1 MASRGSTA
9 ATVWPSICSAE
20 TCNAPAAVPMLKAA
34 AVAERYSKAVALM
47 FTGALYCGLVLF
59 LFIGIFEI
67 ESYSFHNC
75 LLFGGYDWEK

>member
-9 ATVWPSICSAE
+9 ATVWPSICSAV
-20 TCNAPAAVPMLKAA
+20 TFNAPAGAVKKAA
-34 AVAERYSKAVALM
+34 AVAEKYSKAVALM

-67 ESYSFHNC
+67 ES
-75 LLFGGYDWEK
+75 